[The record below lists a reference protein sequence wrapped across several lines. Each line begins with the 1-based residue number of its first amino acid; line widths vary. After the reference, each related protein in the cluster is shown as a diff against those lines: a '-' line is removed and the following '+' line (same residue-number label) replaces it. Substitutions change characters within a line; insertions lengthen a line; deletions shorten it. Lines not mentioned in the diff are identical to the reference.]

1 MAWLICRCGSVRHIG
16 GLNPALLHR
25 QPGSSVHPMHFS
37 RLLGFRMSLRGG
49 VARTVL
55 TSSDS
60 SDERNPPGANSEIHS
75 QPTIEDLCTQTQC
88 PILPGT
94 YNQSSS
100 SDFPDISGK
109 ITIKIEWFDKAATSL
124 LCAQISTKV
133 A

>member
-1 MAWLICRCGSVRHIG
+1 MYRLAFVTLFSSTALASITNCNTNSVFTVNG
-16 GLNPALLHR
+16 
-25 QPGSSVHPMHFS
+25 
-37 RLLGFRMSLRGG
+37 LGFWPDP
-49 VARTVL
+49 AIK
-55 TSSDS
+55 
-60 SDERNPPGANSEIHS
+60 NANSTVSFDYTVPAEITEGTVKYTYS
-75 QPTIEDLCTQTQC
+75 FNGIPFQPTVEDLCTQTQC